1 MCNIHRVQC
10 TYYNVAKNPTTKFI
24 IEIVVTYLYYNLF
37 LKIHVCGGFFYKKNG
52 INMKEE
58 VIFIQ
63 LNYIINRK
71 FKAAN
76 YSFKMQDIRINQC
89 K

>member
-1 MCNIHRVQC
+1 MYVG
-10 TYYNVAKNPTTKFI
+10 F
-24 IEIVVTYLYYNLF
+24 
-37 LKIHVCGGFFYKKNG
+37 FFYKKNG